1 MGRSQT
7 LILIGQYD
15 SPFVRRVGVA
25 LTLYAM
31 PFEHKPWS
39 VFGDAGKIAPFNP
52 LIRVP
57 TLVLDSGEV
66 LIESAMILDYLD
78 EEAGAQRRMMAASGP
93 ARRQAQKVCA
103 LATGLGDKAVALVY
117 ERVLHK
123 EKSEVWVERC
133 TGQVERV
140 MDVLEA
146 DRAARATPW
155 WFGDAIGHAD
165 ITVACALRFAREA
178 HPALFTATRW
188 PTLIAHSDR
197 CEALP
202 AFQAIVQPFNPPS

>member
-1 MGRSQT
+1 

-15 SPFVRRVGVA
+15 SPFVRRTAIA
-25 LTLYAM
+25 LTLYGM
-31 PFEHKPWS
+31 PFEQKPWS
-39 VFGDAGKIAPFNP
+39 VFGDAGKVAQYNP

-78 EEAGAQRRMMAASGP
+78 EEAGAAKRMMAPAGP

-103 LATGLGDKAVALVY
+103 LAAGLGDKAVALVY

-123 EKSEVWVERC
+123 EKSEVWVKRC

-140 MDVLEA
+140 LDALEA
-146 DRAARATPW
+146 DRAARPTPY

-165 ITVACALRFAREA
+165 IAVACALRFAREA
-178 HPALFTATRW
+178 LPALFTQTRW
-188 PTLIAHSDR
+188 PTLIAHGDR
-197 CEALP
+197 CETLP
-202 AFQAIVQPFNPPS
+202 AFKAIVQPFNPPN

>member
-1 MGRSQT
+1 M
-7 LILIGQYD
+7 ILIGQYD
-15 SPFVRRVGVA
+15 SPFVRRTAIA
-25 LTLYAM
+25 LTLYGM
-31 PFEHKPWS
+31 PFEQKPWS
-39 VFGDAGKIAPFNP
+39 VFGDAGKVAQYNP

-78 EEAGAQRRMMAASGP
+78 EEAGAAKRMMAPAGP
-93 ARRQAQKVCA
+93 ARRQTQKVCA

-123 EKSEVWVERC
+123 EKSEVWVKRC

-140 MDVLEA
+140 LDALEA
-146 DRAARATPW
+146 DRAARPTPY

-165 ITVACALRFAREA
+165 IAVACVLRFAREA
-178 HPALFTATRW
+178 HPALFTQTRW
-188 PTLIAHSDR
+188 QTLIAHGDR
-197 CEALP
+197 CETLP
-202 AFQAIVQPFNPPS
+202 AFKAIVQPFNPPN

>member
-1 MGRSQT
+1 M
-7 LILIGQYD
+7 ILIGQYD
-15 SPFVRRVGVA
+15 SPFVRRVAIA
-25 LTLYAM
+25 LTLYEM
-31 PFEHKPWS
+31 PFEQRPWS
-39 VFGDAGKIAPFNP
+39 VFGDADKVAQYNP

-78 EEAGAQRRMMAASGP
+78 EEAGAAKRMMAETGP
-93 ARRQAQKVCA
+93 ARREAQKICA

-140 MDVLEA
+140 LAALEA
-146 DRAARATPW
+146 DRAPRPTPY

-165 ITVACALRFAREA
+165 IAVTCALRFAREA
-178 HPALFTATRW
+178 HPTLFAESRW
-188 PTLIAHSDR
+188 PTLIAHADR

-202 AFQAIVQPFNPPS
+202 AFKAIVQAFNPPS